1 MATNRHNIQ
10 TLARTLLTPLL
21 LLILSLHAPSSLAQ
35 QMWLNLRPYATKTI
49 EIADTIMPDGDTL
62 FLRVEIPDSTRLKDI
77 LNLQQHQA
85 RQLPTA
91 GFMLN
96 YRPIDDTFTH
106 HSQYS
111 PQAIRDTFLLKT
123 QTLQVKADLD
133 NPTGLSPLDQARL
146 DLIITHPEMLKYTWN
161 EIPDP
166 NKDIREGK
174 KLASVGNDPDNLS
187 RIFRPDPNFLSQ
199 QLKDKHKEKESPWKL
214 SGVENLQ
221 FSQLFVNN
229 WIKGGEN
236 SASLLHDFR
245 WQAKITQDRHA
256 WETNVT
262 SKLGLTYTSTLKGR
276 VSDDLLDINSKYGF
290 NAVNKWYYSFLFS
303 FKTQLFRNY
312 SSSDINKENPKSTLL
327 SPAYIQFIFGM
338 DYKKDDLSILLSP
351 YTGIITLVADTADI
365 DPTNFGIDEGK
376 RSDFINGF
384 SITANWK
391 KTIIYGINYTTK
403 LELFYE
409 YFKKDG
415 NKRFD
420 WENII
425 EVQINRYLTTRL
437 NLELRYFDNE
447 SNKFQVKENFAISF
461 KYTF

>member
-1 MATNRHNIQ
+1 MTTNRHYIP
-10 TLARTLLTPLL
+10 TPARTILSFLL

-35 QMWLNLRPYATKTI
+35 QLWLNLRPYATRTI

-62 FLRVEIPDSTRLKDI
+62 FLRVEIPDSTKLKDL

-85 RQLPTA
+85 RQLQTA
-91 GFMLN
+91 GLMLN
-96 YRPIDDTFTH
+96 YRPIDATFTH
-106 HSQYS
+106 LSQYS

-123 QTLQVKADLD
+123 QTLQVNADLD

-146 DLIITHPEMLKYTWN
+146 DLIFSHPELLKYTWN

-166 NKDIREGK
+166 GKDIREGK
-174 KLASVGNDPDNLS
+174 KLASTGNDPDNLS
-187 RIFRPDPNFLSQ
+187 RIFKPDPNFLTQ
-199 QLKDKHKEKESPWKL
+199 QLKEKHKEKESPWKL

-236 SASLLHDFR
+236 SAALLHDFR
-245 WQAKITQDRHA
+245 WQAKIAQDRHA

-351 YTGIITLVADTADI
+351 YTGIITLVADSADI

-391 KTIIYGINYTTK
+391 KTIIYGIYYTTK

-447 SNKFQVKENFAISF
+447 SNKFQIKENFAISF